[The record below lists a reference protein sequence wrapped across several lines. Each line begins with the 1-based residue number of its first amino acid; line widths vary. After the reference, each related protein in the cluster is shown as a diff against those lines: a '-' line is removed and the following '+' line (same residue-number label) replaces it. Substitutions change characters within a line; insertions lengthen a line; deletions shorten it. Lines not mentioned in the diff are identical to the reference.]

1 MRAGEEATHQVL
13 GRLRFLLQCSECF
26 RRARPLPAALCY
38 VPREVQYK
46 ICKDPSAAA
55 SSRSL
60 LSVWD
65 GPGPARGSKRA
76 TIEVRKGGC
85 LRATGEEYR
94 NSAGLWVKLRKVTA
108 GQRPGAPLSVPRPLR
123 AGCVTSGRVCFRSTW
138 RSTGSAVSWR
148 RAGSWRS
155 GSEMGEISWCRWRG
169 SSSNSRPL
177 ERITNLRPGKA
188 YAAAS
193 RCRAV
198 RPREDVWPNHSN
210 PLAPP
215 RQPSP
220 LSQ

>member
-65 GPGPARGSKRA
+65 SPGPARGSKRAARA

-85 LRATGEEYR
+85 LRATGEEYC
-94 NSAGLWVKLRKVTA
+94 NSAGLWVKLSKVTPPALHPGGPGLPRGGGRLGACA
-108 GQRPGAPLSVPRPLR
+108 GCGAAWSPGGGPAPVTASLLPPPLPLLASRRHLVVPRPPPSSPAR
-123 AGCVTSGRVCFRSTW
+123 TPANF
-138 RSTGSAVSWR
+138 
-148 RAGSWRS
+148 RS
-155 GSEMGEISWCRWRG
+155 GSTEG
-169 SSSNSRPL
+169 
-177 ERITNLRPGKA
+177 
-188 YAAAS
+188 
-193 RCRAV
+193 
-198 RPREDVWPNHSN
+198 
-210 PLAPP
+210 
-215 RQPSP
+215 
-220 LSQ
+220 

>member
-94 NSAGLWVKLRKVTA
+94 NSAGLWVKLSKVTPPA
-108 GQRPGAPLSVPRPLR
+108 LHPGGPGLPRGGGRLGAVCRAPP
-123 AGCVTSGRVCFRSTW
+123 GVCGHS
-138 RSTGSAVSWR
+138 
-148 RAGSWRS
+148 
-155 GSEMGEISWCRWRG
+155 
-169 SSSNSRPL
+169 
-177 ERITNLRPGKA
+177 
-188 YAAAS
+188 AS
-193 RCRAV
+193 RGPAGAERGD
-198 RPREDVWPNHSN
+198 PRVLRSRVGP
-210 PLAPP
+210 
-215 RQPSP
+215 
-220 LSQ
+220 

>member
-65 GPGPARGSKRA
+65 SPGPARGSKRAARA

-85 LRATGEEYR
+85 LRATGEEYC
-94 NSAGLWVKLRKVTA
+94 NSAGLWVKLSKVTPPALHPGGPGLPRGGGRLGACA
-108 GQRPGAPLSVPRPLR
+108 GCGAAWSPGGGPAPVTASLSPPASLCSRPVATWLSPGRLPHRSYRRPVSLALPAAGFGGAVRPGALRAVLSVPVESYR
-123 AGCVTSGRVCFRSTW
+123 
-138 RSTGSAVSWR
+138 
-148 RAGSWRS
+148 
-155 GSEMGEISWCRWRG
+155 
-169 SSSNSRPL
+169 
-177 ERITNLRPGKA
+177 
-188 YAAAS
+188 
-193 RCRAV
+193 
-198 RPREDVWPNHSN
+198 H
-210 PLAPP
+210 
-215 RQPSP
+215 
-220 LSQ
+220 